1 MLISHR
7 YSFIFIHVPKTGGT
21 ALSQALAPYAR
32 TEDRL
37 AYQVSALPVARRLLP
52 PLFGGRKKYIENI
65 TGFRAHTAYRKVLK
79 VLDPE
84 RVRNL
89 KSFAFIRNP
98 FTRAYSQ
105 VSHIM
110 RLPFH
115 PDHEKIKGLSF
126 EKALPI
132 LLEESAMKQSKY
144 FTLESRQDVAVDFL
158 GSLESFNEDS
168 EALQAWLG
176 LPKPLALRKV
186 NVSPDRAPDLRK
198 AYGSALEQFIEI
210 QAKEFEL
217 LGYSKNIDDAFAP
230 PEKRILPT

>member
-32 TEDRL
+32 IEDRL
-37 AYQVSALPVARRLLP
+37 AYQVSALPVARRVIP
-52 PLFGGRKKYIENI
+52 PLFGGHKKYIENI
-65 TGFRAHTAYRKVLK
+65 TGFRAHTAYRKVFNEFG
-79 VLDPE
+79 PQ

-105 VSHIM
+105 VAHIM

-115 PDHEKIKGLSF
+115 PDHEKIKDLPF

-144 FTLESRQDVAVDFL
+144 FTLDSQHNIAVDFL
-158 GSLESFNEDS
+158 GSLESFNEDC
-168 EALQAWLG
+168 EMLQAWLD
-176 LPKPLALRKV
+176 LPKPLALRMV

-198 AYGSALEQFIEI
+198 AYGRALEQFIEI

-230 PEKRILPT
+230 PEKRVRPF